1 MINNTVFGKTM
12 ENVLKNGNIKL
23 VTNQAKRN
31 YIVSESNYHTTTFFP
46 KNLVE
51 IEMIKRK

>member
-1 MINNTVFGKTM
+1 M